1 MSTSVTPQF
10 EGFNLVA
17 KDLDATVEF
26 YRRLGVDI
34 PDDKIWRTD
43 TGAHHTEGVDMGQG
57 AELEIDSDEL
67 AAAYNAGFTPSSR
80 TMLGFR
86 VASRDE
92 VDDLYAVLVDAGYDG
107 RQSPCDA
114 FWGSRF
120 AVIADPDGR
129 DVSLMSPPDG
139 AFRSAPP
146 QI

>member
-1 MSTSVTPQF
+1 MSTAATPQF

-17 KDLDATVEF
+17 KDLDATVAF

-34 PDDKIWRTD
+34 PDNKIWRTD
-43 TGAHHTEGVDMGQG
+43 SGAHHTEGVDIGQG
-57 AELEIDSDEL
+57 TELEIDSDDL
-67 AAAYNAGFTPSSR
+67 AAVYNAGFTAASR

-86 VASRDE
+86 VANRDA
-92 VDDLYAVLVDAGYDG
+92 VDDLYTELVAAGYDG
-107 RQSPCDA
+107 RQTPCDA

-120 AVIADPDGR
+120 AIVGDPDGR
-129 DVSLMSPPDG
+129 DVSLMSPPEA